1 MTRGFTG
8 WHMLAAMIAFFAV
21 VIGVNAVMATAAT
34 RTFGG
39 KVVEN
44 SYVATQRYNGWLDKA
59 ARQERLG
66 WTVAVAGAG
75 GRATVT
81 TVAGAR
87 LTGIAAHPL
96 GRLGDE
102 NLTFVEEASGR
113 YVAHQLLPQGRWQLR
128 LVVRRGQEQARY
140 LEELVL

>member
-1 MTRGFTG
+1 MTKRFTG

-21 VIGVNAVMATAAT
+21 VIGVNTVMATAAT

-44 SYVATQRYNGWLDKA
+44 SYVATQKFNGWLDKA
-59 ARQERLG
+59 AAQERLG
-66 WTVAVAGAG
+66 WTVKVSGDG
-75 GRATVT
+75 GRATVAT
-81 TVAGAR
+81 IPGAR

-102 NLTFVEEASGR
+102 TLTFTEEAPGR
-113 YVAHQLLPQGRWQLR
+113 YVAHQLLPHGRWNLR
-128 LVVRRGQEQARY
+128 LVVRRGSDQARY
-140 LEELVL
+140 IEYLAL

>member
-1 MTRGFTG
+1 VTRGFTG

-21 VIGVNAVMATAAT
+21 VISVNMVMATAAT

-44 SYVATQRYNGWLDKA
+44 SYVATQKFNTWLDKA
-59 ARQERLG
+59 AAQRRLG
-66 WTVAVAGAG
+66 WTVAVAGSER
-75 GRATVT
+75 RATVT
-81 TVAGAR
+81 TVPGVR
-87 LTGIAAHPL
+87 VTRIAAHPL

-102 NLTFVEEASGR
+102 TLTFAEEAPGR
-113 YVAHQLLPQGRWQLR
+113 YVAHQLLPAGRWQLR
-128 LVVRRGQEQARY
+128 LVVRRGHDQARY